1 MDKMETMVNNIKRE
15 TDNWLSG
22 LFKAWGLSGWLG
34 SILKTVVLVLLILFI
49 VIVVVSIVFGLI
61 KCMVYKLISSS
72 SSPPEV
78 YPLDAPTIPR
88 DDMEASVE
96 NTDPPKEEEPIYQP
110 RFGEHSAP
118 QTQSSSF

>member
-1 MDKMETMVNNIKRE
+1 M
-15 TDNWLSG
+15 
-22 LFKAWGLSGWLG
+22 
-34 SILKTVVLVLLILFI
+34 
-49 VIVVVSIVFGLI
+49 VFGLI

-78 YPLDAPTIPR
+78 YHLEAPSTAM

-96 NTDPPKEEEPIYQP
+96 NTDPPEEEEPIYQP
-110 RFGEHSAP
+110 WFGEHSAP